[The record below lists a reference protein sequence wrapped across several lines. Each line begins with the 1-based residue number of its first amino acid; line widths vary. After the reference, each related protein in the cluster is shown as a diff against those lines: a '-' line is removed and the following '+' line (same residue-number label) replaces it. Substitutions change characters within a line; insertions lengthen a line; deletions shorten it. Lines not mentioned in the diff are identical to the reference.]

1 METPHD
7 EETWILKRIW
17 YMVRT
22 MTKKNAIASES
33 ASAYTGHT
41 ECRNINGERRTTPQL
56 VSTLS
61 RQNQCDLNLLHP
73 LQHPLD
79 RSMSPRACVPICLP
93 ACPVSLSL
101 SNFLFMSSFITG
113 SSLPLLHSME
123 CVLRSPTRDTSCYF
137 FLSLL
142 PLLLSWF
149 LFLFLVYLFCSFLG
163 LISFLFL

>member
-1 METPHD
+1 MKTPHD
-7 EETWILKRIW
+7 EETWILRRIW

-22 MTKKNAIASES
+22 MTKRNAVASES
-33 ASAYTGHT
+33 AGAYTGDT
-41 ECRNINGERRTTPQL
+41 ECRNINGERRTISQL

-79 RSMSPRACVPICLP
+79 RSTSPRACVP

-123 CVLRSPTRDTSCYF
+123 CVLRSPTTDTSCYF

-142 PLLLSWF
+142 PLLLS
-149 LFLFLVYLFCSFLG
+149 
-163 LISFLFL
+163 

>member
-1 METPHD
+1 MKTPHD
-7 EETWILKRIW
+7 EETWLLRRIW
-17 YMVRT
+17 YMVST
-22 MTKKNAIASES
+22 MTKRNAVASKS
-33 ASAYTGHT
+33 AGACTGST
-41 ECRNINGERRTTPQL
+41 ECRNINGERRTIPQL

-79 RSMSPRACVPICLP
+79 RSTSPRACVPACLP
-93 ACPVSLSL
+93 ACPASLSL

-123 CVLRSPTRDTSCYF
+123 CVLRSPTTDTSCYF
-137 FLSLL
+137 FLSLP
-142 PLLLSWF
+142 PLLPSPF